1 MLHELDLWD
10 VELAI
15 LPWAITDTRVSD
27 SLLVSVKLLE
37 VILQVP
43 DGDSGLTSV
52 LGDGDEVLQCTH
64 GSQYPTIDKTSEYA
78 QEDSLQCFGL
88 LSRMLTVPGEA
99 IWKMATADP
108 RLQSSY
114 APVQFFGSSPPF
126 CPLEDVGFVEFMPLM
141 KSIRCKKQARFSMP
155 PVLPKKHDRSIEVE
169 LLEQLS
175 FFCKIAT
182 II

>member
-1 MLHELDLWD
+1 MLHELNLRDI
-10 VELAI
+10 ELAI
-15 LPWAITDTRVSD
+15 LPWTITDTRVSD

-88 LSRMLTVPGEA
+88 LSRMLMVPGKA
-99 IWKMATADP
+99 IWKMATAYP

-126 CPLEDVGFVEFMPLM
+126 CPLEYVAFVEFMPLM
-141 KSIRCKKQARFSMP
+141 KSIRCKK
-155 PVLPKKHDRSIEVE
+155 
-169 LLEQLS
+169 
-175 FFCKIAT
+175 
-182 II
+182 